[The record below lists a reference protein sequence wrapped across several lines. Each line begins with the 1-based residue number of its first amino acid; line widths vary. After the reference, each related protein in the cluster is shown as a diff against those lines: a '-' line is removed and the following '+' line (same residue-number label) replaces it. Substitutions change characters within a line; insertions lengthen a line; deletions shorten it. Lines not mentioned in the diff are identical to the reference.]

1 MQPDTIAAVTCPVIA
16 DLARQHPSAGF
27 EPAIRADETA
37 RYCPLLVGRTKCCPK
52 GVIAP
57 RVVRVSRQL
66 RLVG

>member
-16 DLARQHPSAGF
+16 DLARQHPTAGF
-27 EPAIRADETA
+27 EPTIRADETA
-37 RYCPLLVGRTKCCPK
+37 RYCPLLVGLPACCPD

-57 RVVRVSRQL
+57 RVVRVSRQM